1 MQKTQDEAQLVLIE
15 LGKPPLA
22 YIASGMEGHIFDIGG
37 DKVAKV
43 WHSNRREDLVQL
55 QSFYETVS
63 GLHLPFDTP
72 VITEIHDSRLG
83 TVSIER
89 ELQGTPMKDLVSSD
103 EKLPPPFA
111 TDAIISV
118 LAALRD
124 HPIRDAQSTLPILGV
139 TPSDEAMSDGSAGV
153 LLEVVSHKV
162 ERYGD
167 QLRRSVEDFDRIYD
181 LTVQQV
187 SQITGSGL
195 HAVHGDLCPP
205 NILLGPDL
213 EVTAVLDWGFL
224 SHFGDSSLDASI
236 ACGIYDMYGTYHRE
250 NDDFLVSE
258 CVNQQGYDR
267 HQLLVY
273 RALYAILTSN
283 AYSEDGAD
291 GHYAWCIDILNRPD
305 VREALSCVSEH

>member
-1 MQKTQDEAQLVLIE
+1 MQETLDESKLVLSE
-15 LGKPPLA
+15 LGKTPLA

-37 DKVAKV
+37 NEVAKV
-43 WHSNRREDLVQL
+43 WHSKRWEEVVQL
-55 QSFYETVS
+55 QSFYEIVD
-63 GLHLPFDTP
+63 GLHLPFETP

-89 ELQGTPMKDLVSSD
+89 KLHGTPMKDVVSRD
-103 EKLPPPFA
+103 ETLPPPFA
-111 TDAIISV
+111 TDAVISV
-118 LAALRD
+118 LTALRD
-124 HPIRDAQSTLPILGV
+124 NPIRDAQSTLPILGV
-139 TPSDEAMSDGSAGV
+139 APSDEAKSDGSACV
-153 LLEVVSHKV
+153 LLEVVSRKV

-167 QLRRSVEDFDRIYD
+167 QLRRSVQDFDRIYH

-187 SQITGSGL
+187 RQISGAEL

-205 NILLGPDL
+205 NILLGPNL

-236 ACGIYDMYGTYHRE
+236 ACGIYDMYGRYHRE
-250 NDDFLVSE
+250 NDDVLLSE

-291 GHYAWCIDILNRPD
+291 GHYAWCVDTLNRHD
-305 VREALSCVSEH
+305 VREALSCIPEQ